1 MTERG
6 ILENMSVLVAV
17 AFTCNLPTWEAQ
29 FQKSVGSIPVGGNK
43 CVDYVTTC
51 ISERGEELEKKT
63 GNLLRPNNE
72 PSFQVG
78 LN

>member
-17 AFTCNLPTWEAQ
+17 AFTCNLATWEAQ

-43 CVDYVTTC
+43 RS
-51 ISERGEELEKKT
+51 IGGWIL
-63 GNLLRPNNE
+63 
-72 PSFQVG
+72 
-78 LN
+78 